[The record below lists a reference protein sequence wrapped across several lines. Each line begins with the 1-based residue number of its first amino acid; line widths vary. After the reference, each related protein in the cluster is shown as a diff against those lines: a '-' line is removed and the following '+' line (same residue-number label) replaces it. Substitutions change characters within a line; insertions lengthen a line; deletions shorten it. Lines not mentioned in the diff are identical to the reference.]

1 MNCTHQS
8 LQPHVSGTKDS
19 IKFDIQTMLFSY
31 IKNLSTEVIWD
42 IKLSLILESVIN
54 CKPVSLG
61 FMLVETHYLEL

>member
-1 MNCTHQS
+1 M
-8 LQPHVSGTKDS
+8 LVSH
-19 IKFDIQTMLFSY
+19 

-61 FMLVETHYLEL
+61 FMLVETHCLEL